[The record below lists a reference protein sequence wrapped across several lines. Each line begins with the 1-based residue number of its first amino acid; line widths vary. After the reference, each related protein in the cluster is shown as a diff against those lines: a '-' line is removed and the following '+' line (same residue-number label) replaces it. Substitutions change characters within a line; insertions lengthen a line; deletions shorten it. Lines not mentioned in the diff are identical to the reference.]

1 LVTDLEEEGGKRN
14 RIKPDDSI
22 DEVRLFCMRPQFL
35 QKTERS
41 WRMKMDN
48 FGKMKLLLGIYLVA
62 AAVVL
67 AFFILSYW
75 PVKGGPPGLVTVF
88 GKDYVMDPDV
98 RLIFLVLLAGALGSF
113 VHSAT
118 SFVDYV
124 GNRSLTP
131 SWMWWYVLRPF
142 IGMGIAAVFYFLI
155 RGGLFVLSAT
165 SDMEKNAFGVVAIAA
180 LSGMF
185 SKQATDKLGDIF
197 DNFFKT
203 EKGKGDEK
211 RGDKLEET
219 KPVKD
224 LMIGMNKIT
233 YHKMGEGKT
242 EKDVTIQELY
252 EFLKKGKGLTRIP
265 ILNQKGAV
273 KYIIHQSMLY
283 KYISAKSIDAKEPI
297 NIGASTLEEFLK
309 FEDMSDLVAKS
320 LAFVSKNA
328 TLGDAKAAMEKT
340 KNCQDV
346 FVTENGTPDEPILG
360 WLTNTEI
367 SKHAK
372 G

>member
-1 LVTDLEEEGGKRN
+1 
-14 RIKPDDSI
+14 
-22 DEVRLFCMRPQFL
+22 
-35 QKTERS
+35 
-41 WRMKMDN
+41 MDN
-48 FGKMKLLLGIYLVA
+48 FEKTKFLLGIYLVA
-62 AAVVL
+62 ASVVL

-75 PVKGGPPGLVTVF
+75 PAKGSPGIVTVF
-88 GKDYVMDPDV
+88 GKDYVMDPEV
-98 RLIFLVLLAGALGSF
+98 RLLLLVLLAGALGSF

-118 SFVDYV
+118 SFADFV

-142 IGMGIAAVFYFLI
+142 IGMGIAAIFYFLI
-155 RGGLFVLSAT
+155 RGGLFLLSGTPDVEKT
-165 SDMEKNAFGVVAIAA
+165 SFGIVAIAA

-185 SKQATDKLGDIF
+185 SKQATDKLGDVF

-211 RGDKLEET
+211 RGDKLEEA

-224 LMIGMNKIT
+224 LMIGTNKIT
-233 YHKMGEGKT
+233 FHKMEEGKT
-242 EKDVTIQELY
+242 EKNVTIEELY
-252 EFLKKGKGLTRIP
+252 KFLKKGKGLTRIP
-265 ILNQKGAV
+265 ILNEKGAV

-309 FEDMSDLVAKS
+309 FEDMPDLVAKS

-360 WLTNTEI
+360 WLTNTDI
-367 SKHAK
+367 SKYAK
-372 G
+372 T